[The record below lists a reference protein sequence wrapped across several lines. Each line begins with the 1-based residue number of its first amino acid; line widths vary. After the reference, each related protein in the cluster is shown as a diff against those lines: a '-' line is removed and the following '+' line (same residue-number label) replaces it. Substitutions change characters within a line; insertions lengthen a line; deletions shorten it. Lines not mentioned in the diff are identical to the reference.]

1 MLTALTVK
9 EVKNESKQRQ
19 CQMLSVPSWGNV
31 PKRSDGQ
38 QNPLIKQSAEQQ
50 GTEAR
55 DGAGLGRAQ
64 RERRSLKPTTPG
76 HCLLLLERQTK
87 HLQFQ
92 SF

>member
-1 MLTALTVK
+1 MYLWKPQRREWIIVLTALTVK

-50 GTEAR
+50 GTEAQ
-55 DGAGLGRAQ
+55 DLAEL
-64 RERRSLKPTTPG
+64 REREEALNQQHRDTV
-76 HCLLLLERQTK
+76 
-87 HLQFQ
+87 
-92 SF
+92 SFC